1 MKVKLHNVFVRVM
14 IKYANIYLWDLHM
27 ASLVEEASGLIKME
41 YTPEFINSGYNPSP
55 LFVTP
60 EKGRVYEF
68 SQLPFGTFK
77 GLPGFIADCLPDK
90 FGTAIIN
97 HWLEKS
103 GRPKD
108 TYTTIER
115 LLYQGS
121 RAMGALRF
129 EPQERKDLNKQVSID
144 LEGLIAAT
152 AEVLGERMLLD
163 TNLKTDDEALLT
175 ILRVGTSA
183 GGARPKA
190 VVAYN
195 SETGDLR
202 SGQVDAPEGYEH
214 WLLKLDGVDENN
226 PAAYSETMNYGC
238 LEYAYYKMVLACGID
253 MMECRLLE
261 DGRRHHFMTKRFD
274 RIGGSHRVHM
284 VSLCGMAHYDYNQ
297 PDSWSYEQL
306 FRVMRGLRLTQ
317 TEMEQAYRRMVFNVI
332 GCNQDDHTK
341 NIEFLMDTD
350 GVWRLSPA
358 FDMSY
363 AVGAG
368 FTRQHQMSVNG
379 KRQHIT
385 RQDLLAVAAEVGIK
399 SAKASEI
406 IEQTLDV
413 IGRFDNFVGDS
424 IPRWM
429 KQPIQRQ
436 LNAVRAEL

>member
-1 MKVKLHNVFVRVM
+1 
-14 IKYANIYLWDLHM
+14 M
-27 ASLVEEASGLIKME
+27 ASLSEDASGRISMQ
-41 YTPEFINSGYNPSP
+41 YTPEFVRSGYNPSP

-60 EKGRVYEF
+60 EVGKIYDF
-68 SQLPFGTFK
+68 SHLPRETYK
-77 GLPGFIADCLPDK
+77 GLPGFVADCLPDR

-103 GRPKD
+103 GRPRD
-108 TYTTIER
+108 SYTTIER

-129 EPQERKDLNKQVSID
+129 EPQERKDLNKQVAID
-144 LEGLIAAT
+144 LDGLVAAT
-152 AEVLGERMLLD
+152 AQVLEDRMHFD
-163 TNLKTDDEALLT
+163 TNLQTDDEALLT

-195 SETGDLR
+195 KQTGDLR
-202 SGQVDAPEGYEH
+202 SGQVDAPDGYEH
-214 WLLKLDGVDENN
+214 WLLKLDGVDENH
-226 PAAYSETMNYGC
+226 PGTYSETKNYGC
-238 LEYAYYKMVLACGID
+238 LEYAYYRMVLDCGIE
-253 MMECRLLE
+253 MMESRLLE
-261 DGRRHHFMTKRFD
+261 DGKRHHFMTKRFD

-284 VSLCGMAHYDYNQ
+284 VSLCGLAHYDYNQ

-317 TEMEQAYRRMVFNVI
+317 MEMEQAYKRMVFNVI

-358 FDMSY
+358 YDMSY
-363 AVGAG
+363 AVGEG
-368 FTRQHQMSVNG
+368 FTRRHQMSVNG
-379 KRQHIT
+379 KRLHIS
-385 RQDLLAVAAEVGIK
+385 RADMLAVAAEAGIK
-399 SAKASEI
+399 PKTANEI

-413 IGRFDNFVGDS
+413 MSRFNEYVGDS
-424 IPRWM
+424 IPEWM
-429 KQPIQRQ
+429 KRPIQKQ
-436 LNAVRAEL
+436 LDNVRDEILD

>member
-1 MKVKLHNVFVRVM
+1 M

-152 AEVLGERMLLD
+152 AEVLGERVLFD

>member
-1 MKVKLHNVFVRVM
+1 M
-14 IKYANIYLWDLHM
+14 IKFANIYLWDLHM
-27 ASLVEEASGLIKME
+27 ASLAEEESGLIKME
-41 YTPEFINSGYNPSP
+41 YTPEFISSGYNPSP

-60 EKGRVYEF
+60 EKGRIYEF
-68 SQLPFGTFK
+68 SQLPYRTYK
-77 GLPGFIADCLPDK
+77 GLPGFIADCLPDR

-103 GRPKD
+103 GRSRD
-108 TYTTIER
+108 SYTTIER

-129 EPQERKDLNKQVSID
+129 EPQERKDLNQQVAID
-144 LEGLIAAT
+144 LDGLVAAA
-152 AEVLGERMLLD
+152 AEILGERIQFD

-195 SETGDLR
+195 KETGDLR

-226 PAAYSETMNYGC
+226 PAEYSETMNYGC
-238 LEYAYYKMVLACGID
+238 LEYAYYQMVLDCGID

-261 DGRRHHFMTKRFD
+261 DGKRHHFMTRRFD

-350 GVWRLSPA
+350 GVWKLSPA
-358 FDMSY
+358 YDMSY
-363 AVGAG
+363 AVGSG

-379 KRQHIT
+379 KRLHIT
-385 RQDLLAVAAEVGIK
+385 RQDMLTVAAEVGIK
-399 SAKASEI
+399 SAKANEM
-406 IEQTLDV
+406 IEQTLEV
-413 IGRFDNFVGDS
+413 IGRFDEYVGDS
-424 IPRWM
+424 IPEWM
-429 KQPIQRQ
+429 KRPILRQ
-436 LNAVRAEL
+436 LVAVRNEL

>member
-1 MKVKLHNVFVRVM
+1 MINFANV
-14 IKYANIYLWDLHM
+14 YLWDMHM
-27 ASLVEEASGLIKME
+27 ASLSEEESGIIKME

-60 EKGRVYEF
+60 ERDKIYEF
-68 SQLPFGTFK
+68 SQLPYRTYK
-77 GLPGFIADCLPDK
+77 GLPGFIADCLPDR

-97 HWLEKS
+97 HWLERS

-115 LLYQGS
+115 LLYQGP

-129 EPQERKDLNKQVSID
+129 EPQERKDLNKQVAID
-144 LEGLIAAT
+144 LDGLIAAT
-152 AEVLGERMLLD
+152 AEVLEERMQFD
-163 TNLKTDDEALLT
+163 TNLKTDEEALLT

-195 SETGDLR
+195 KETGDLR

-226 PAAYSETMNYGC
+226 PGSYSETTNYGC
-238 LEYAYYKMVLACGID
+238 LEYAYYKMVLDCGIE
-253 MMECRLLE
+253 MMESRLLE
-261 DGRRHHFMTKRFD
+261 DGKRHHFMTKRFD

-306 FRVMRGLRLTQ
+306 FRVMRGLRMTQ
-317 TEMEQAYRRMVFNVI
+317 PEMVQAYRRMVFNVI

-358 FDMSY
+358 YDMSF
-363 AVGAG
+363 AVGER
-368 FTRQHQMSVNG
+368 FTRRHQMSVNG
-379 KRQHIT
+379 KRLHIT
-385 RQDLLAVAAEVGIK
+385 RDDMLAVASEIGLNMNE
-399 SAKASEI
+399 AKAA
-406 IEQTLDV
+406 IERTQDVFAHFEQYADGMLPDRMLQAIQKHLD
-413 IGRFDNFVGDS
+413 I
-424 IPRWM
+424 
-429 KQPIQRQ
+429 
-436 LNAVRAEL
+436 VRTEL

>member
-1 MKVKLHNVFVRVM
+1 M

-341 NIEFLMDTD
+341 NVEFLMDTD

-385 RQDLLAVAAEVGIK
+385 RQDLLAVAAEVGMK

-436 LNAVRAEL
+436 LDAVRAEL

>member
-1 MKVKLHNVFVRVM
+1 M
-14 IKYANIYLWDLHM
+14 IKFANIYLWDLHM
-27 ASLVEEASGLIKME
+27 ASLAEEESGLIKME
-41 YTPEFINSGYNPSP
+41 YTPEFISSGYNPSP

-60 EKGRVYEF
+60 EKGHIYEF
-68 SQLPFGTFK
+68 SQLPYRTYK
-77 GLPGFIADCLPDK
+77 GLPGFIADCLPDR

-103 GRPKD
+103 GRSRD
-108 TYTTIER
+108 SYTTIER

-129 EPQERKDLNKQVSID
+129 EPQERKDLNQQVAID
-144 LEGLIAAT
+144 LDGLVAAA
-152 AEVLGERMLLD
+152 AEILGERMQFD

-195 SETGDLR
+195 KETGDLR

-226 PAAYSETMNYGC
+226 PAEYSETMNYGC
-238 LEYAYYKMVLACGID
+238 LEYAYYQMVLDCGID

-261 DGRRHHFMTKRFD
+261 DGKRHHFMTRRFD

-350 GVWRLSPA
+350 GVWKLSPA
-358 FDMSY
+358 YDMSY
-363 AVGAG
+363 AVGSG

-379 KRQHIT
+379 KRLHIT
-385 RQDLLAVAAEVGIK
+385 RKDMLTVAAEVGIK
-399 SAKASEI
+399 SAKANEI

-413 IGRFDNFVGDS
+413 IGRFDEYVGDS
-424 IPRWM
+424 IPEWM
-429 KQPIQRQ
+429 KRPILRQ
-436 LNAVRAEL
+436 LAAVRDEL

>member
-1 MKVKLHNVFVRVM
+1 M
-14 IKYANIYLWDLHM
+14 IKFANIYLWDLHM
-27 ASLVEEASGLIKME
+27 ASLAEEESGLIKME
-41 YTPEFINSGYNPSP
+41 YTPEFISSGYNPSP

-60 EKGRVYEF
+60 EKGRIYEF
-68 SQLPFGTFK
+68 SQLPYRTYK
-77 GLPGFIADCLPDK
+77 GLPGFIADCLPDR

-103 GRPKD
+103 GRSRD
-108 TYTTIER
+108 SYTTIER

-129 EPQERKDLNKQVSID
+129 EPQERKDLNQQVAID
-144 LEGLIAAT
+144 LDGLVAAA
-152 AEVLGERMLLD
+152 AEILGERMQFG

-195 SETGDLR
+195 KETGDLR

-226 PAAYSETMNYGC
+226 PAEYSETMNYGC
-238 LEYAYYKMVLACGID
+238 LEYAYYQMVLDCGID

-261 DGRRHHFMTKRFD
+261 DGKRHHFMTRRFD

-350 GVWRLSPA
+350 GVWKLSPA
-358 FDMSY
+358 YDMSY
-363 AVGAG
+363 AVGSG

-379 KRQHIT
+379 KRLHIT
-385 RQDLLAVAAEVGIK
+385 RKDMLTVAAEVGIK
-399 SAKASEI
+399 SAKANEI

-413 IGRFDNFVGDS
+413 IGRFDEYVGDS
-424 IPRWM
+424 IPEWM
-429 KQPIQRQ
+429 KRPILRQ
-436 LNAVRAEL
+436 LAAVRNEL

>member
-1 MKVKLHNVFVRVM
+1 M

-385 RQDLLAVAAEVGIK
+385 RKDLLAVAAEVGIK

-436 LNAVRAEL
+436 LDAVRAEL

>member
-1 MKVKLHNVFVRVM
+1 M

-202 SGQVDAPEGYEH
+202 SGQVDAPKGYEH

-436 LNAVRAEL
+436 LDAVRAEL

>member
-1 MKVKLHNVFVRVM
+1 MINFANV
-14 IKYANIYLWDLHM
+14 YLWDLHM
-27 ASLVEEASGLIKME
+27 ASLSEDESGRITMA
-41 YTPEFINSGYNPSP
+41 YTPEFVSSGYNPSP

-60 EKGRVYEF
+60 EKDNIYEF
-68 SQLPFGTFK
+68 SQLPFGTYK
-77 GLPGFIADCLPDK
+77 GLPGFIADSLPDK

-97 HWLEKS
+97 HWLEKT

-108 TYTTIER
+108 SYTTIER

-129 EPQERKDLNKQVSID
+129 EPQKRKDLNKQVAVD
-144 LEGLIAAT
+144 LDGLVAAT
-152 AEVLGERMLLD
+152 AQVLEERMQLD
-163 TNLKTDDEALLT
+163 TNLKTDEEALLT

-195 SETGDLR
+195 KTTGDLR

-226 PAAYSETMNYGC
+226 PGTYSETKNYGC
-238 LEYAYYKMVLACGID
+238 LEYAYYKMVLDCGID
-253 MMECRLLE
+253 MMESRLLD
-261 DGRRHHFMTKRFD
+261 DGNRHHFMTKRFD

-317 TEMEQAYRRMVFNVI
+317 AEMEQAYRRMVFNVV

-350 GVWRLSPA
+350 GIWKLSPA
-358 FDMSY
+358 YDMSY

-379 KRQHIT
+379 KRLHISRKDMLT
-385 RQDLLAVAAEVGIK
+385 VAAEAGIRA
-399 SAKASEI
+399 AKANEI
-406 IEQTLDV
+406 INQTIEV
-413 IGRFDNFVGDS
+413 IGRFGEYVGDS
-424 IPRWM
+424 IPEWM
-429 KQPIQRQ
+429 KRPIQKQ
-436 LNAVRAEL
+436 LELVKAEL

>member
-1 MKVKLHNVFVRVM
+1 M

-60 EKGRVYEF
+60 EKGRVYELGRVYEF

-341 NIEFLMDTD
+341 NVEFLMDTD

-385 RQDLLAVAAEVGIK
+385 RQDLLAVAAEVGVK

-436 LNAVRAEL
+436 LDAVRAEL

>member
-1 MKVKLHNVFVRVM
+1 M

-385 RQDLLAVAAEVGIK
+385 RQDLLAVAAEVGMK

-436 LNAVRAEL
+436 LDAVRAEL

>member
-238 LEYAYYKMVLACGID
+238 LEYAYYKMVMACGID

-385 RQDLLAVAAEVGIK
+385 RQDLLAVAAEVGMK

-436 LNAVRAEL
+436 LDAVRAEL

>member
-1 MKVKLHNVFVRVM
+1 M

-385 RQDLLAVAAEVGIK
+385 RQDLLAVAAEVGMK
-399 SAKASEI
+399 SAKAREI

-436 LNAVRAEL
+436 LDAVRAEL

>member
-1 MKVKLHNVFVRVM
+1 M

-152 AEVLGERMLLD
+152 AEVLGERVLFD

-436 LNAVRAEL
+436 LDAVRAEL

>member
-1 MKVKLHNVFVRVM
+1 M
-14 IKYANIYLWDLHM
+14 IKFANIYLWDLHM
-27 ASLVEEASGLIKME
+27 ASLAEEASGLIKME
-41 YTPEFINSGYNPSP
+41 YTPEFISSGYNPSP

-60 EKGRVYEF
+60 EKGRIYEF
-68 SQLPFGTFK
+68 SQLPYRTYK
-77 GLPGFIADCLPDK
+77 GLPGFIADCLPDR

-103 GRPKD
+103 GRPMD
-108 TYTTIER
+108 SYTTIER

-129 EPQERKDLNKQVSID
+129 EPQERKDLNQQVAID
-144 LEGLIAAT
+144 LDGLVAAA
-152 AEVLGERMLLD
+152 AEILGERMQFG

-195 SETGDLR
+195 KETGDLR

-226 PAAYSETMNYGC
+226 PAEYSETMNYGC
-238 LEYAYYKMVLACGID
+238 LEYAYYQMVLDCGID

-261 DGRRHHFMTKRFD
+261 DGKRHHFMTRRFD

-358 FDMSY
+358 YDMSY
-363 AVGAG
+363 AVGSG

-379 KRQHIT
+379 KRLHIT
-385 RQDLLAVAAEVGIK
+385 RKDMLTVAAEVGIK
-399 SAKASEI
+399 SAKANEI
-406 IEQTLDV
+406 IDQTLDV
-413 IGRFDNFVGDS
+413 IGRFGEYVGDS
-424 IPRWM
+424 IPEWM
-429 KQPIQRQ
+429 KRPILRQ
-436 LNAVRAEL
+436 LVAVRNEL

>member
-1 MKVKLHNVFVRVM
+1 M
-14 IKYANIYLWDLHM
+14 INYANIYLWDLHM
-27 ASLVEEASGLIKME
+27 ASLVEEESGRIRME
-41 YTPEFINSGYNPSP
+41 YTPQFIQSGYNPSP

-60 EKGRVYEF
+60 EKGRIYEF
-68 SQLPFGTFK
+68 SQLPFQTYK
-77 GLPGFIADCLPDK
+77 GLPGFVADCLPDK

-103 GRPKD
+103 GRSHNS
-108 TYTTIER
+108 YTTIER

-129 EPQERKDLNKQVSID
+129 EPQERKDLNKQVAID
-144 LEGLIAAT
+144 LDGLIAAT
-152 AEVLGERMLLD
+152 AEVLDERKRLD
-163 TNLKTDDEALLT
+163 TNLRTDDEALLT

-195 SETGDLR
+195 KETGDLR

-214 WLLKLDGVDENN
+214 WLLKLDGVDVNN
-226 PAAYSETMNYGC
+226 PGTYSETMNYGC
-238 LEYAYYKMVLACGID
+238 LEYAYYKMVLDCGIE
-253 MMECRLLE
+253 MMESRLLE
-261 DGRRHHFMTKRFD
+261 DGKRHHFMTKRFD

-358 FDMSY
+358 YDMSY
-363 AVGAG
+363 AVGEG
-368 FTRQHQMSVNG
+368 FTRRHQMSVNG
-379 KRQHIT
+379 KRLHIT
-385 RQDLLAVAAEVGIK
+385 RNDMLAVAEEAGLKAKVANDIIK
-399 SAKASEI
+399 
-406 IEQTLDV
+406 QTLDV
-413 IGRFDNFVGDS
+413 ISRFSDYVGDT
-424 IPRWM
+424 IPEWM
-429 KQPIQRQ
+429 KLPIQKQ
-436 LNAVRAEL
+436 LEIVRSEL